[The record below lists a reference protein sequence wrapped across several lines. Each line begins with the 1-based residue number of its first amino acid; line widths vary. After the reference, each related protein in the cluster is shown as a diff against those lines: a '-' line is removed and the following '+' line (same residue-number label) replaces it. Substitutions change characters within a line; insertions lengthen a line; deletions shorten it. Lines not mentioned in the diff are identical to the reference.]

1 MVPYQIFVLIS
12 KLKLTVNMMLVSQNA
27 QFLLNFAL
35 TRLSNGSIPN
45 IHFHIFVNWCLYHKM
60 IHPHPSNY
68 FLVRRCGNSRW
79 KKSHPM
85 LIFPSGNRPDARSNF
100 FHAVFMHDH
109 FYRRWT
115 CVVSYS
121 N

>member
-85 LIFPSGNRPDARSNF
+85 LIFPTGNRPDARSNF
-100 FHAVFMHDH
+100 FHAVLMHDH

-115 CVVSYS
+115 CVFSYS